1 MAAVSATP
9 PFPHLEV
16 EDPRVVF
23 SETLIMGYN
32 SEKQPLIQG
41 QAGDG
46 CKKPAVPCEQTDP
59 DNQIGASP
67 LGRACSAPSQKLP
80 QLVVRP
86 GKEIG
91 RDLPLQQHEEQG
103 NSFS

>member
-1 MAAVSATP
+1 MAAVSTTP

-16 EDPRVVF
+16 EDPCVVF

-46 CKKPAVPCEQTDP
+46 CKKPAVPCKQKQT
-59 DNQIGASP
+59 Q
-67 LGRACSAPSQKLP
+67 
-80 QLVVRP
+80 VVRW
-86 GKEIG
+86 G
-91 RDLPLQQHEEQG
+91 LPLSEEPCQPQ
-103 NSFS
+103 